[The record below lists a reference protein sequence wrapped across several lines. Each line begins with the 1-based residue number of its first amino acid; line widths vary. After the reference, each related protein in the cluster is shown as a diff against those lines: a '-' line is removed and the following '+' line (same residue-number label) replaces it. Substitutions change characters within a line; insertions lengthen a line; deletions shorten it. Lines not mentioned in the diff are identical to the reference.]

1 MRTLRNWEQSV
12 GRRTSIRS
20 NLPSRVLEHTLGR
33 PFVSGSLK
41 DPTPG
46 QGGSAMQR
54 AEIVVSGQSFGP
66 DICGV
71 DVYGVD
77 IYGGLGESNES
88 EEEIHGFGD
97 EGSHLVQL

>member
-1 MRTLRNWEQSV
+1 
-12 GRRTSIRS
+12 
-20 NLPSRVLEHTLGR
+20 
-33 PFVSGSLK
+33 
-41 DPTPG
+41 
-46 QGGSAMQR
+46 MQR